1 MDDSKYLECI
11 HCERFFECTVK
22 ADKAEQCVN
31 FEERKGIK
39 SEKRMDLL
47 TPKDAR

>member
-39 SEKRMDLL
+39 SEPTRMDKASQ
-47 TPKDAR
+47 TDS